1 MNENVFISGSCL
13 VYKLKFLVLGPSQH
27 VKFNISSSSEKF
39 EAFVTSEAEM

>member
-13 VYKLKFLVLGPSQH
+13 VYKLKFLILGPSLH
-27 VKFNISSSSEKF
+27 VKFNILSSSEKF